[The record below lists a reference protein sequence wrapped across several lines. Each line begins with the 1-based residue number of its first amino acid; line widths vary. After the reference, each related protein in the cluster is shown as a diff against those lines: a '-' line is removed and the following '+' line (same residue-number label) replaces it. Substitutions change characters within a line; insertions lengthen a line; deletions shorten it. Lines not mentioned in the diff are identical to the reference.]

1 MSENKTTEP
10 KITFGKIFWPSF
22 LAVFIAG
29 IVGMIFFFLILGGVI
44 GSFSD
49 FGPKPLSIE
58 DKTILH
64 MQLDGEIL
72 NKGKSEFDPSSF
84 NVNESM
90 GLPDI
95 LYGISEAKK
104 DDKIKGIFIDIADVS
119 CGMATAREIRNAI
132 NDFEKSGKF
141 VVAYN
146 SGEYISQK
154 EYYISSAAKESYAFP
169 TSTFQMT
176 GLGGE
181 LLFFKGMLDKL
192 DIEVEIIRGSNND
205 FKSAVE
211 PFFRTSISD
220 SSRVQMERYI
230 NSMWEDMR
238 NDIAADRKI
247 NPELLNSIADSLKIK
262 RADDAVKF
270 KLLDGLKYRDE
281 MITYLMKKVGAE
293 NEEDL
298 KLQNFEKYAK
308 KLFYQDQVL
317 LKAEKPAIAVI
328 LAEGDVSTSGDGLTS
343 EGICKLFKKVR
354 NAKHIKTV
362 VFRINSPGGSA
373 LASEEIWREVELTNK
388 VKKVIVSMGDVA
400 ASGGYY
406 IAAPAHKIFAE
417 PTTITGS
424 IGVFGM
430 IPYTGKMFENKLG
443 INFDRISTNKHSVLS
458 TNRKLTKEE
467 LEATQ
472 IEVDQIYDMF
482 LTRVSKG
489 RKMTKE
495 EVNFIARGRVWTG
508 RDALRIGLVD
518 QLGGLTD
525 AISYAANLAK
535 IKDAKVLYYPLIKE
549 DKLSEIFEM
558 IESETSDDEEATMK
572 IKANSMPSELV
583 EYYKQLKKIE
593 AMSGIQMRMPFEVKI
608 D

>member
-1 MSENKTTEP
+1 
-10 KITFGKIFWPSF
+10 
-22 LAVFIAG
+22 
-29 IVGMIFFFLILGGVI
+29 
-44 GSFSD
+44 
-49 FGPKPLSIE
+49 
-58 DKTILH
+58 
-64 MQLDGEIL
+64 
-72 NKGKSEFDPSSF
+72 
-84 NVNESM
+84 
-90 GLPDI
+90 
-95 LYGISEAKK
+95 
-104 DDKIKGIFIDIADVS
+104 
-119 CGMATAREIRNAI
+119 
-132 NDFEKSGKF
+132 
-141 VVAYN
+141 
-146 SGEYISQK
+146 
-154 EYYISSAAKESYAFP
+154 
-169 TSTFQMT
+169 
-176 GLGGE
+176 
-181 LLFFKGMLDKL
+181 
-192 DIEVEIIRGSNND
+192 
-205 FKSAVE
+205 
-211 PFFRTSISD
+211 
-220 SSRVQMERYI
+220 
-230 NSMWEDMR
+230 
-238 NDIAADRKI
+238 
-247 NPELLNSIADSLKIK
+247 
-262 RADDAVKF
+262 
-270 KLLDGLKYRDE
+270 
-281 MITYLMKKVGAE
+281 MKKVGVE
-293 NEEDL
+293 NEDDL
-298 KLQNFEKYAK
+298 ELQSFEKYAK
-308 KLFYQDQVL
+308 KIFYQDQVL

-328 LAEGDVSTSGDGLTS
+328 LAEGDVSTSGEGLTS
-343 EGICKLFKKVR
+343 EGICKLFQKVR
-354 NAKHIKTV
+354 NEKSIKTV

-458 TNRKLTKEE
+458 TNRKLTPEE
-467 LEATQ
+467 LAATQ
-472 IEVDQIYDMF
+472 AEVDQIYDMF
-482 LTRVSKG
+482 LSRVSKG

-495 EVNFIARGRVWTG
+495 EVNFVARGRVWTG

-535 IKDAKVLYYPLIKE
+535 IKDAKVLYYPLKKE

-558 IESETSDDEEATMK
+558 IESETGDDEEADTK